1 MANSRSD
8 VMANLLQNP
17 QVKSSTSRVGSRVR
31 VKDCVVVLDN
41 TEGAG
46 HIVPLAR
53 FHAGDR
59 ILKIEGRYPAFVGA
73 TDVDIGLYAA
83 GDWTVADQTV
93 VDQDILVS
101 ADNWTAAVAIFTDLG
116 TGAAGERAASAT
128 VNELWQ
134 DAALTANDGR
144 LFDLAITFVAD
155 PGAAGTAVIRITYV
169 AGD

>member
-8 VMANLLQNP
+8 VMANVLANP
-17 QVKSSTSRVGSRVR
+17 PVKNSVNRTGARVR

-41 TEGAG
+41 TEAAG

-53 FHAGDR
+53 FQAGDR
-59 ILKIEGRYPAFVGA
+59 ILKVEGRYPAFVGA
-73 TDVDIGLYAA
+73 TDVDVGLYVA
-83 GDWTVADQTV
+83 GDWTVADQAV

-101 ADNWTAAVAIFTDLG
+101 ADSWAAAVGIFTDLG

-134 DAALTANDGR
+134 DAGLTANDGR
-144 LFDLAITFVAD
+144 QFDVALTFVTD
-155 PGAAGTAVIRITYV
+155 PGAAGTAVVRITYV